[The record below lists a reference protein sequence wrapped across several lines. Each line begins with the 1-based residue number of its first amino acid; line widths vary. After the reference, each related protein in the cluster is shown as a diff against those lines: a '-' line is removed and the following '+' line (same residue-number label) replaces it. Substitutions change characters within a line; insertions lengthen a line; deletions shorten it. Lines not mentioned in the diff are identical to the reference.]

1 MRKLKY
7 HERKLLKKVDFINW
21 QVDNNLHESKIMQ
34 RYRLKSHEE
43 YTSYSKL
50 SHEVRELA
58 RKIKEL
64 DPKDPFRVESSR
76 LLIDKCYAIGLIPT
90 RRGLDLCDSVNA
102 SAFCR
107 RRLPVLMVK
116 SNMVENLS
124 TATKFVEHGHVRV
137 GPVMISDPAFIVPR
151 NLEDFITWT
160 NTSAVRKHV
169 LEYNDM
175 KDDYDLID
183 DYFGDHQNMNKSRP
197 NCRESNFFNSEDS
210 AKKNKRPQGDC
221 DAVFSEWAVRN
232 NFSVLEYS
240 RTCQAAASGVAAGI
254 LGLTGL
260 AGFVFYFLCALVQS
274 CVWYWKTDCRWKD
287 YFPNFST
294 ILLHG
299 LFGGLFTYVLFWT
312 FLYGIVH
319 VY

>member
-1 MRKLKY
+1 
-7 HERKLLKKVDFINW
+7 
-21 QVDNNLHESKIMQ
+21 MQ

-90 RRGLDLCDSVNA
+90 RRGLDL
-102 SAFCR
+102 

-116 SNMVENLS
+116 SNMVENLA

-183 DYFGDHQNMNKSRP
+183 DHFVD
-197 NCRESNFFNSEDS
+197 DL

-221 DAVFSEWAVRN
+221 DAAFSEWAVRN

-260 AGFVFYFLCALVQS
+260 AGFVFYFLCALAQS
-274 CVWYWKTDCRWKD
+274 CVWYWKTDCCWKD

-312 FLYGIVH
+312 FLYGM
-319 VY
+319 